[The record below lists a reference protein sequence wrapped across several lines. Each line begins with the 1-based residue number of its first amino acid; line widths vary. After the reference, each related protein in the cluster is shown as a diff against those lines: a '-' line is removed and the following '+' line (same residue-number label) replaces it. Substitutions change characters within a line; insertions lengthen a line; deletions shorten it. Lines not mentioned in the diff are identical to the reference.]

1 MNPIDLA
8 EIKVE
13 PKAQLAL
20 FQELMSLP
28 RETVP
33 QLSAAAARKS
43 MAGAA
48 GALRLEFKV
57 MEGVV
62 PTFLLLPPGGVIPS
76 LTVFNTWHT
85 ESHPVFPAAVEGA
98 ERLALSA
105 SVGAL
110 AGLVEAGIDPPAM
123 VVAPGAAQGSLP
135 LEEHLRAHRVSLQ
148 APVAFWPRISPT
160 APRRRRV
167 FLGARGRVVL
177 AVRGEGANGYA
188 IRDQLVQQL
197 GDEAYG
203 PRPLDFELLRK
214 LARSAESVEFLE
226 ETLEDPQAV
235 KGEGEAKFKSALF
248 EPRGVV
254 HRPQV
259 RHPDRPQAWII
270 VDLAESM
277 DPSDVARRAQALAG
291 DAKIEMVEGFL
302 WDRLNIHHPAIQ
314 AEIRTSKSRS
324 EGADIWPM
332 APWVAPSGIFT
343 KTLGTPLAEW
353 SVPLPAGTA
362 IRFPS
367 AEALEGIGRE
377 LAELFLRAVGA
388 LRSAPEDS

>member
-1 MNPIDLA
+1 
-8 EIKVE
+8 
-13 PKAQLAL
+13 
-20 FQELMSLP
+20 MSLP

-43 MAGAA
+43 VAGAA
-48 GALRLEFKV
+48 TALRLEFKV

-62 PTFLLLPPGGVIPS
+62 PTFLLQPPGGASPS
-76 LTVFNTWHT
+76 LTVFTTWHT
-85 ESHPVFPAAVEGA
+85 ETHPVYPAAVEGA

-123 VVAPGAAQGSLP
+123 VISPGAAQGSLP
-135 LEEHLRAHRVSLQ
+135 LEEHLRTHRLSLQ

-188 IRDQLVQQL
+188 IRDQLVREL
-197 GDEAYG
+197 RDEAYG

-214 LARSAESVEFLE
+214 LAHSAESLEFLE
-226 ETLEDPQAV
+226 ETFEDPEAV
-235 KGEGEAKFKSALF
+235 KGEGEAKLRSALF
-248 EPRGVV
+248 EPRGTVL
-254 HRPQV
+254 RPHV

-270 VDLAESM
+270 VDTAESM
-277 DPSDVARRAQALAG
+277 DPSDVVRRAQSLAG
-291 DAKIEMVEGFL
+291 DAKIEMVEGFP

-332 APWVAPSGIFT
+332 APWVTASGVFT
-343 KTLGTPLAEW
+343 RTLGTPLAEW
-353 SVPLPAGTA
+353 SVPLPTGTA
-362 IRFPS
+362 IRFPG
-367 AEALEGIGRE
+367 ADALETIERE
-377 LAELFLRAVGA
+377 LAEVFLRAIDG
-388 LRSAPEDS
+388 LRSAPAST

>member
-8 EIKVE
+8 SVKIE
-13 PKAQLAL
+13 PKAHLSL

-43 MAGAA
+43 LANASS
-48 GALRLEFKV
+48 ALGLEFKA

-62 PTFLLLPPGGVIPS
+62 PTFLLLPPGGAAPS
-76 LTVFNTWHT
+76 LTLFATWHAET
-85 ESHPVFPAAVEGA
+85 HPVFPAAVEGA

-110 AGLVEAGIDPPAM
+110 AGLVEAGIDPPAL

-135 LEEHLRAHRVSLQ
+135 LEEYLVAHRASLQ
-148 APVAFWPRISPT
+148 GPVAFWPRISPT

-188 IRDQLVQQL
+188 IRDQLVQHL
-197 GDEAYG
+197 TDEAYG

-214 LARSAESVEFLE
+214 LAHGAESMEFLE
-226 ETLEDPQAV
+226 ETLEDPEAV
-235 KGEGEAKFKSALF
+235 KGVGEAKLKSALF
-248 EPRGVV
+248 EPRGTV

-277 DPSDVARRAQALAG
+277 DPADVLRRAQAVAG
-291 DAKIEMVEGFL
+291 DAKIELVEGFL

-314 AEIRTSKSRS
+314 AEIRTAKSRS

-332 APWVAPSGIFT
+332 APWVSPSGIFT
-343 KTLGTPLAEW
+343 KALGTPLAEW
-353 SVPLPAGTA
+353 SVPLPPGTA

-367 AEALEGIGRE
+367 AEALEAIERE
-377 LAELFLRAVGA
+377 LAELLLRAVGA
-388 LRSAPEDS
+388 LRSPA